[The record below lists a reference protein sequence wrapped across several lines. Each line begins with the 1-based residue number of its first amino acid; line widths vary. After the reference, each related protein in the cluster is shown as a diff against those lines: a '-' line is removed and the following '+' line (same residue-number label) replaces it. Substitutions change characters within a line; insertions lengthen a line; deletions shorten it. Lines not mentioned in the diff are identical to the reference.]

1 MLNFSRC
8 DRTSNYIL
16 DKKKNISNN
25 SICFAVLNLCYL
37 HRLNMYRLIFI
48 FLIVTSFCFSQT
60 LTVTDGNSISIDASS
75 SVTIDGLK
83 LAPSANYTIAGPNAF
98 DRTSTPIVVGSNSSI
113 NRVYT
118 TAEVL
123 SDYFGVITFSYEDSE
138 LNGISE
144 SDLVMEVQDA
154 NGVWTD
160 VLPTIDQANN
170 TLTYDFTE
178 LISFTT
184 VTASSVNATLS
195 VDPIEINDFVK
206 VYPNPATDYLFI
218 KSNLNYQSTLYN
230 VAGQRVLESSS
241 KQLNV
246 IDLPPG
252 VYLLQ
257 LKSEANTISTFKII
271 KK

>member
-1 MLNFSRC
+1 M
-8 DRTSNYIL
+8 
-16 DKKKNISNN
+16 KKLLLVSVLL
-25 SICFAVLNLCYL
+25 ICAFG
-37 HRLNMYRLIFI
+37 
-48 FLIVTSFCFSQT
+48 FSQT
-60 LTVTDGNSISIDASS
+60 LTVVDGSSISIDSNS
-75 SVTIDGLK
+75 SVTIDGLE
-83 LAPSANYTIAGPNAF
+83 LAPSATYTIAGPNAF
-98 DRTSTPIVVGSNSSI
+98 DRTSTPTVVGDNSSI

-118 TAEVL
+118 MTEVL
-123 SDYFGVITFSYEDSE
+123 SDYLGIVSFSYEESE

-144 SDLVMEVQDA
+144 SDLVLEVQDA

-195 VDPIEINDFVK
+195 VDPIKINDFVK

-230 VAGQRVLESSS
+230 VAGQRVMQSNA
-241 KQLNV
+241 KTLNV
-246 IDLPPG
+246 VDLPSG

-257 LKSEANTISTFKII
+257 LKSENNSISTFKII

>member
-1 MLNFSRC
+1 
-8 DRTSNYIL
+8 
-16 DKKKNISNN
+16 
-25 SICFAVLNLCYL
+25 
-37 HRLNMYRLIFI
+37 MYRLIFI

-60 LTVTDGNSISIDASS
+60 LSIASGNSISIDASS
-75 SVTIDGLK
+75 SVTIVGLE
-83 LAPSANYTIAGPNAF
+83 LAPTAAYTIAGPNAF
-98 DRTSTPIVVGSNSSI
+98 DRTSTPIIVGDNSSI

-118 TAEVL
+118 MTEVL
-123 SDYFGVITFSYEDSE
+123 SDYLGVVSFSYEESE

-144 SDLVMEVQDA
+144 SDLILEVQDG
-154 NGVWTD
+154 NGVWNNVT
-160 VLPTIDQANN
+160 PTINETNN
-170 TLTYDFTE
+170 ILTYDFTE

-230 VAGQRVLESSS
+230 VAGQRVMQSNA
-241 KQLNV
+241 KTLNV
-246 IDLPPG
+246 VDLPSG

-257 LKSEANTISTFKII
+257 LKSENNRISTFKII

>member
-1 MLNFSRC
+1 MHKL
-8 DRTSNYIL
+8 L
-16 DKKKNISNN
+16 
-25 SICFAVLNLCYL
+25 
-37 HRLNMYRLIFI
+37 FI
-48 FLIVTSFCFSQT
+48 FLIVSSFCFSQT
-60 LTVTDGNSISIDASS
+60 LSIASGNSISIDSNS
-75 SVTIDGLK
+75 SVTIDGLE

-98 DRTSTPIVVGSNSSI
+98 DRTSTPIIVGDNSSI

-118 TAEVL
+118 MTELL
-123 SDYFGVITFSYEDSE
+123 SDYLGVVSFSYEESE

-144 SDLVMEVQDA
+144 SDLVLEVQDA

-195 VDPIEINDFVK
+195 VDPIKINDFVK

-218 KSNLNYQSTLYN
+218 KSDLNYQSTLYN
-230 VAGQRVLESSS
+230 VAGQRVMQSNA
-241 KQLNV
+241 KTLNV
-246 IDLPPG
+246 VDLPSG

-257 LKSEANTISTFKII
+257 LKSENNSISTFKII

>member
-1 MLNFSRC
+1 MKELYFF
-8 DRTSNYIL
+8 
-16 DKKKNISNN
+16 
-25 SICFAVLNLCYL
+25 CFL
-37 HRLNMYRLIFI
+37 FI
-48 FLIVTSFCFSQT
+48 FRYGFSQT
-60 LTVTDGNSISIDASS
+60 LIVADGSSITVNTNS
-75 SVTIDGLK
+75 SVSVDGFE
-83 LAPSANYTIAGPNAF
+83 LAPSATYTVSGPNAF
-98 DRTSTPIVVGSNSSI
+98 DRTSTPIVVGDNSSI

-118 TAEVL
+118 MTELL
-123 SDYFGVITFSYEDSE
+123 SDYLGVVSFSYEESE

-144 SDLVMEVQDA
+144 SDLVLEVQDA
-154 NGVWTD
+154 IGVWTD
-160 VLPTIDQANN
+160 VLPIIDQTNN

-195 VDPIEINDFVK
+195 VDPIKINDFVK

-218 KSNLNYQSTLYN
+218 KSDLNYQSTLYN

-246 IDLPPG
+246 IDLPTG

-257 LKSEANTISTFKII
+257 LKSEADTISTFKII

>member
-1 MLNFSRC
+1 M
-8 DRTSNYIL
+8 
-16 DKKKNISNN
+16 KKLLLLSALL
-25 SICFAVLNLCYL
+25 ICGFG
-37 HRLNMYRLIFI
+37 
-48 FLIVTSFCFSQT
+48 FSQT
-60 LTVTDGNSISIDASS
+60 LTVVDGSSISIDANS
-75 SVTIDGLK
+75 SVTIDGLE
-83 LAPSANYTIAGPNAF
+83 LEPSATYTIAGPNAF
-98 DRTSTPIVVGSNSSI
+98 DRTSTPIVVGDNSSI

-118 TAEVL
+118 MTEVL
-123 SDYFGVITFSYEDSE
+123 SDYLGVVSFSYEESE

-144 SDLVMEVQDA
+144 SDLVLEVQDA

-170 TLTYDFTE
+170 TLTYDFTA
-178 LISFTT
+178 LVSFTT

-195 VDPIEINDFVK
+195 VKPIKINDFVK

-230 VAGQRVLESSS
+230 VAGQRVMQSNA
-241 KQLNV
+241 KTLNV
-246 IDLPPG
+246 VDLPSG

-257 LKSEANTISTFKII
+257 LKSENNTISSFKII

>member
-1 MLNFSRC
+1 MHKLH
-8 DRTSNYIL
+8 
-16 DKKKNISNN
+16 
-25 SICFAVLNLCYL
+25 FALLL
-37 HRLNMYRLIFI
+37 S
-48 FLIVTSFCFSQT
+48 TSFCFSQT
-60 LTVTDGNSISIDASS
+60 LSLESGNSISIDADSS
-75 SVTIDGLK
+75 ITIDGLE
-83 LAPSANYTIAGPNAF
+83 LLPSSTYTIAGPNAF
-98 DRTSTPIVVGSNSSI
+98 DRTSTPIVVGGNSSI

-118 TAEVL
+118 MTEVL
-123 SDYFGVITFSYEDSE
+123 SDYLGVVTISYEDSE
-138 LNGISE
+138 LNGVSE
-144 SDLVMEVQDA
+144 TDLVLEVQDG
-154 NGVWTD
+154 NGVWNN
-160 VLPTIDQANN
+160 VQPTIDQTNN

-246 IDLPPG
+246 IDLPTG

-257 LKSEANTISTFKII
+257 LKSENNGISTFKII

>member
-1 MLNFSRC
+1 M
-8 DRTSNYIL
+8 
-16 DKKKNISNN
+16 KKLLLLSALF
-25 SICFAVLNLCYL
+25 ICGFG
-37 HRLNMYRLIFI
+37 
-48 FLIVTSFCFSQT
+48 FSQT
-60 LTVTDGNSISIDASS
+60 LTIVDGSSISIDANS
-75 SVTIDGLK
+75 SVTIDGLE
-83 LAPSANYTIAGPNAF
+83 LAPSATYTIAGPNAF
-98 DRTSTPIVVGSNSSI
+98 DRTSTPIIVGDNSSI

-118 TAEVL
+118 MTEVL
-123 SDYFGVITFSYEDSE
+123 SDYLGVVSFSYEESE

-144 SDLVMEVQDA
+144 SDLVLEVQDA

-195 VDPIEINDFVK
+195 VDPIKINDFVK

-218 KSNLNYQSTLYN
+218 KSDLNYQSTLYN
-230 VAGQRVLESSS
+230 VAGQRVMQSNA
-241 KQLNV
+241 KTLNV
-246 IDLPPG
+246 VDLPSG

-257 LKSEANTISTFKII
+257 LKSENNSISTFKII

>member
-1 MLNFSRC
+1 M
-8 DRTSNYIL
+8 
-16 DKKKNISNN
+16 KKSFLV
-25 SICFAVLNLCYL
+25 SAFLVYGFA
-37 HRLNMYRLIFI
+37 
-48 FLIVTSFCFSQT
+48 FSQT
-60 LTVTDGNSISIDASS
+60 LTVVDGSNVSIDTNS
-75 SVTIDGLK
+75 SVTIDGLE
-83 LAPSANYTIAGPNAF
+83 LAPTAAYTIAGPNAF
-98 DRTSTPIVVGSNSSI
+98 DRTSTPIVVGDNSSI

-118 TAEVL
+118 MTEVL
-123 SDYFGVITFSYEDSE
+123 SDYLGVVSFSYEESE

-144 SDLVMEVQDA
+144 SDLILEVQDG
-154 NGVWTD
+154 NGVWNNVT
-160 VLPTIDQANN
+160 PTINETNN

-195 VDPIEINDFVK
+195 VGPIDINDFVK

-230 VAGQRVLESSS
+230 VAGQRVMQSNA
-241 KQLNV
+241 KTLNV
-246 IDLPPG
+246 VDLPSG

-257 LKSEANTISTFKII
+257 LKSENNSISTFKII

>member
-1 MLNFSRC
+1 M
-8 DRTSNYIL
+8 
-16 DKKKNISNN
+16 KKLLLLSALL
-25 SICFAVLNLCYL
+25 ICGFG
-37 HRLNMYRLIFI
+37 
-48 FLIVTSFCFSQT
+48 FSQT
-60 LTVTDGNSISIDASS
+60 LTVVDGSSISIDANS
-75 SVTIDGLK
+75 SVTIDGLE
-83 LAPSANYTIAGPNAF
+83 LAPSATYTIAGPNAF
-98 DRTSTPIVVGSNSSI
+98 DRTSTPIIVGDNSSI

-118 TAEVL
+118 ITEVL
-123 SDYFGVITFSYEDSE
+123 SDYLGVVSFSYEESE

-144 SDLVMEVQDA
+144 SDLVLEVQDA

-195 VDPIEINDFVK
+195 VYPIKINDFVK
-206 VYPNPATDYLFI
+206 VYPNPATDYLYI

-230 VAGQRVLESSS
+230 LAGQRVMQSNA
-241 KQLNV
+241 KTLNV
-246 IDLPPG
+246 VDLPSG

-257 LKSEANTISTFKII
+257 LKSENNSISTFKII

>member
-1 MLNFSRC
+1 MFK
-8 DRTSNYIL
+8 IL
-16 DKKKNISNN
+16 YLLSALL
-25 SICFAVLNLCYL
+25 ICGFG
-37 HRLNMYRLIFI
+37 
-48 FLIVTSFCFSQT
+48 FSQT
-60 LTVTDGNSISIDASS
+60 LTIVDGSSIIIDANS
-75 SVTIDGLK
+75 SVTIDGLE
-83 LAPSANYTIAGPNAF
+83 LAPSATYTIAGPNAF
-98 DRTSTPIVVGSNSSI
+98 DRTSTPIIVGDNSSI

-118 TAEVL
+118 MTEVL
-123 SDYFGVITFSYEDSE
+123 SDYLGIVSFSYEESE

-144 SDLVMEVQDA
+144 SDLVLEVQDA

-178 LISFTT
+178 LINFTT

-195 VDPIEINDFVK
+195 VDPIKINDFVK

-230 VAGQRVLESSS
+230 VAGQRVMQSNA
-241 KQLNV
+241 KTLNV
-246 IDLPPG
+246 VDLPSG

-257 LKSEANTISTFKII
+257 LKSENNSISTFKII

>member
-1 MLNFSRC
+1 MIKYLCLFC
-8 DRTSNYIL
+8 TLTTTSQT
-16 DKKKNISNN
+16 
-25 SICFAVLNLCYL
+25 F
-37 HRLNMYRLIFI
+37 
-48 FLIVTSFCFSQT
+48 IVTDENF
-60 LTVTDGNSISIDASS
+60 VTINTNSSISID
-75 SVTIDGLK
+75 GFE
-83 LAPSANYTIAGPNAF
+83 LAPSATYTIAGPNAF
-98 DRTSTPIVVGSNSSI
+98 DRTSAPIVVGSNSSI

-123 SDYFGVITFSYEDSE
+123 SDYLGVITFSYEDSE

-144 SDLVMEVQDA
+144 LDLVLEVEDG
-154 NGVWTD
+154 NGVWNN
-160 VLPTIDQANN
+160 VLPTIDQINN

-178 LISFTT
+178 LVSFTT

-195 VDPIEINDFVK
+195 VEPVEINDFVK

-218 KSNLNYQSTLYN
+218 KSNLNYKSTLYN

-246 IDLPPG
+246 VDLPTG

-257 LKSEANTISTFKII
+257 LKSETNTISTFKII

>member
-1 MLNFSRC
+1 MKKLLLISALIIFS
-8 DRTSNYIL
+8 
-16 DKKKNISNN
+16 
-25 SICFAVLNLCYL
+25 FG
-37 HRLNMYRLIFI
+37 
-48 FLIVTSFCFSQT
+48 FSQT
-60 LTVTDGNSISIDASS
+60 LTVVDGSSIIIDANS
-75 SVTIDGLK
+75 SVTIDGIQ
-83 LAPSANYTIAGPNAF
+83 LAPSTTYTIAGPNVF
-98 DRTSTPIVVGSNSSI
+98 DRTSTPIVVGDNSSI

-118 TAEVL
+118 MTELL
-123 SDYFGVITFSYEDSE
+123 SDYLGVISFSYEDSE

-144 SDLVMEVQDA
+144 SDLVLEVQDA

-170 TLTYDFTE
+170 TLSYDFTE
-178 LISFTT
+178 LINFTT

-195 VDPIEINDFVK
+195 VDPIKINDFVK

-230 VAGQRVLESSS
+230 VAGQRVMQSNA
-241 KQLNV
+241 KTLNV
-246 IDLPPG
+246 VDLPSG

-257 LKSEANTISTFKII
+257 LKSENNSISTFKII

>member
-1 MLNFSRC
+1 M
-8 DRTSNYIL
+8 
-16 DKKKNISNN
+16 KNLLLLSALFV
-25 SICFAVLNLCYL
+25 CGFG
-37 HRLNMYRLIFI
+37 
-48 FLIVTSFCFSQT
+48 FSQT
-60 LTVTDGNSISIDASS
+60 LTVVDGSSISIDDDSS
-75 SVTIDGLK
+75 ITIDGLQ
-83 LAPSANYTIAGPNAF
+83 LAPSADYTISGPNAF
-98 DRTSTPIVVGSNSSI
+98 DRTSTPIVVGDNSSI

-118 TAEVL
+118 MTEEL
-123 SDYFGVITFSYEDSE
+123 SNYFGVITFSYEDSE

-144 SDLVMEVQDA
+144 SDLVLEVQDA

-160 VLPTIDQANN
+160 VLPTIDQTNN

-195 VDPIEINDFVK
+195 VDPIKINDFVK

-230 VAGQRVLESSS
+230 VAGQRVMQSNA
-241 KQLNV
+241 KTLNV
-246 IDLPPG
+246 VYLPSG

-257 LKSEANTISTFKII
+257 LKSENNSISTFKII

>member
-1 MLNFSRC
+1 M
-8 DRTSNYIL
+8 
-16 DKKKNISNN
+16 KKLLLLSALL
-25 SICFAVLNLCYL
+25 ICVFGV
-37 HRLNMYRLIFI
+37 
-48 FLIVTSFCFSQT
+48 SQT
-60 LTVTDGNSISIDASS
+60 LTVADGSSITINTNSSIS
-75 SVTIDGLK
+75 VDGLQ
-83 LAPSANYTIAGPNAF
+83 LAPTATYTIAGPNAF
-98 DRTSTPIVVGSNSSI
+98 DRTSTPIVVGDNSSI

-118 TAEVL
+118 MTEVL
-123 SDYFGVITFSYEDSE
+123 SDYLGIVSFSYEESE

-144 SDLVMEVQDA
+144 SDLILEVQDG
-154 NGVWTD
+154 NGVWNN
-160 VLPTIDQANN
+160 VIPTINETDN

-195 VDPIEINDFVK
+195 VDPIKINDFVK
-206 VYPNPATDYLFI
+206 VYPNPATDYLYI

-246 IDLPPG
+246 IDLPSG

-257 LKSEANTISTFKII
+257 LKSENNSISTFKII

>member
-1 MLNFSRC
+1 MIFLK
-8 DRTSNYIL
+8 IIQL
-16 DKKKNISNN
+16 IIKKLLLVS
-25 SICFAVLNLCYL
+25 AL
-37 HRLNMYRLIFI
+37 FI
-48 FLIVTSFCFSQT
+48 FGYGFSQT
-60 LTVTDGNSISIDASS
+60 LTVVDGSSITINTNS
-75 SVTIDGLK
+75 SVTIDGLQ
-83 LAPSANYTIAGPNAF
+83 LAPTAAYTIAGPNAF
-98 DRTSTPIVVGSNSSI
+98 NRTSAPIVVGSNSSI

-123 SDYFGVITFSYEDSE
+123 SDYLGVVSFNYEESE

-144 SDLVMEVQDA
+144 SDLVMEVQDG
-154 NGVWTD
+154 NGVWNN
-160 VLPTIDQANN
+160 VLPTIDQTNN

-178 LISFTT
+178 LVSFTT

-195 VDPIEINDFVK
+195 VEPIEINDFVK

-218 KSNLNYQSTLYN
+218 KSDLNYRSTLYN

-241 KQLNV
+241 KQLKV
-246 IDLPPG
+246 IDLPTG

>member
-1 MLNFSRC
+1 MFKHTIFLLMS
-8 DRTSNYIL
+8 T
-16 DKKKNISNN
+16 
-25 SICFAVLNLCYL
+25 LCY
-37 HRLNMYRLIFI
+37 
-48 FLIVTSFCFSQT
+48 SQI
-60 LTVTDGNSISIDASS
+60 LSVSSGNSINISQNSSI
-75 SVTIDGLK
+75 TLDGLQ
-83 LAPSANYTIAGPNAF
+83 LAPSAAYTIAGPNAF
-98 DRTSTPIVVGSNSSI
+98 TRTSAPIVVGSNSSI

-123 SDYFGVITFSYEDSE
+123 SDYLGVITFSYEDSE

-144 SDLVMEVQDA
+144 SDLVMEVQDG

-160 VLPTIDQANN
+160 VLPTIDQTNN

-178 LISFTT
+178 LVSFTT

-195 VDPIEINDFVK
+195 VEPIEINDFVK

-218 KSNLNYQSTLYN
+218 KSDLNYQSTLYN

-246 IDLPPG
+246 IDLPTG

>member
-1 MLNFSRC
+1 M
-8 DRTSNYIL
+8 
-16 DKKKNISNN
+16 KKLLLLSALL
-25 SICFAVLNLCYL
+25 ICVLG
-37 HRLNMYRLIFI
+37 
-48 FLIVTSFCFSQT
+48 VSQT
-60 LTVTDGNSISIDASS
+60 LTVADGSSITINTNSSLT
-75 SVTIDGLK
+75 VDGLQ
-83 LAPSANYTIAGPNAF
+83 LSPTAVYTIAAPNAF
-98 DRTSTPIVVGSNSSI
+98 DRTATPIVVGDNSSI

-118 TAEVL
+118 MTEVL
-123 SDYFGVITFSYEDSE
+123 SDYLGVISFSYEESE

-144 SDLVMEVQDA
+144 SDLVLEVQDG
-154 NGVWTD
+154 NGVWNN
-160 VLPTIDQANN
+160 VIPTINETDN
-170 TLTYDFTE
+170 TLTYNFTE

-195 VDPIEINDFVK
+195 VNPIDINDFVK

-246 IDLPPG
+246 IDLPTG

-257 LKSEANTISTFKII
+257 LKSENNSISTFKII

>member
-1 MLNFSRC
+1 MN
-8 DRTSNYIL
+8 L
-16 DKKKNISNN
+16 DKKLLLLSTLLVFGF
-25 SICFAVLNLCYL
+25 S
-37 HRLNMYRLIFI
+37 
-48 FLIVTSFCFSQT
+48 FSQT
-60 LTVTDGNSISIDASS
+60 LTVADGSSITVNTNSSIS
-75 SVTIDGLK
+75 VDGLQ
-83 LAPSANYTIAGPNAF
+83 LAPSAAYTIAGPNAF
-98 DRTSTPIVVGSNSSI
+98 DRTSTPIVVGDNSSI

-118 TAEVL
+118 MTEVL
-123 SDYFGVITFSYEDSE
+123 SDYLGVVTISYEDSE
-138 LNGISE
+138 LNGVSE
-144 SDLVMEVQDA
+144 TDLVLEVQDG
-154 NGVWTD
+154 NGVWNN
-160 VLPTIDQANN
+160 VQPTIDQTNN

-195 VDPIEINDFVK
+195 VEPIEINDFVK

-246 IDLPPG
+246 IDLPTG

-257 LKSEANTISTFKII
+257 LKSENNGISTFKII

>member
-1 MLNFSRC
+1 MKKLLLISALIIFS
-8 DRTSNYIL
+8 
-16 DKKKNISNN
+16 
-25 SICFAVLNLCYL
+25 FG
-37 HRLNMYRLIFI
+37 
-48 FLIVTSFCFSQT
+48 FSQT
-60 LTVTDGNSISIDASS
+60 LTVVDGSSIIIDANS
-75 SVTIDGLK
+75 SVTIDGIQ
-83 LAPSANYTIAGPNAF
+83 LAPSTTYTIAGPNAF
-98 DRTSTPIVVGSNSSI
+98 DRTATPIVVGDNSSI

-118 TAEVL
+118 MTEVL
-123 SDYFGVITFSYEDSE
+123 SDYLGVITFSYEDSE
-138 LNGISE
+138 LNGVSE
-144 SDLVMEVQDA
+144 TDLVLEVQDG
-154 NGVWTD
+154 NGVWNN
-160 VLPTIDQANN
+160 VIPTINETNN

-178 LISFTT
+178 LISFNT

-195 VDPIEINDFVK
+195 VEPIEINDFVK

-246 IDLPPG
+246 IDLPIG

-257 LKSEANTISTFKII
+257 LKSENNGISTFKII

>member
-1 MLNFSRC
+1 MHKLH
-8 DRTSNYIL
+8 
-16 DKKKNISNN
+16 
-25 SICFAVLNLCYL
+25 FALLL
-37 HRLNMYRLIFI
+37 S
-48 FLIVTSFCFSQT
+48 TSFCFSQT
-60 LTVTDGNSISIDASS
+60 LSLESGNSINIDADSS
-75 SVTIDGLK
+75 ITIDGLE
-83 LAPSANYTIAGPNAF
+83 LLPSSTYTIAGPNAF
-98 DRTSTPIVVGSNSSI
+98 DRTSTPIVVGGNSSI

-118 TAEVL
+118 MTEAL
-123 SDYFGVITFSYEDSE
+123 SDYSGVVTISYEESE
-138 LNGISE
+138 LSGVSE
-144 SDLVMEVQDA
+144 SDLVLEVQDS
-154 NGVWTD
+154 NGVWNN
-160 VLPTIDQANN
+160 VIPTINETNN

-195 VDPIEINDFVK
+195 VEPIEINDFVK

-218 KSNLNYQSTLYN
+218 KSNHNHQSTLYN

-246 IDLPPG
+246 IDLPTG

-257 LKSEANTISTFKII
+257 LKSENNGISTFKII

>member
-1 MLNFSRC
+1 MKKLLLVSTLLVFGFS
-8 DRTSNYIL
+8 
-16 DKKKNISNN
+16 
-25 SICFAVLNLCYL
+25 
-37 HRLNMYRLIFI
+37 
-48 FLIVTSFCFSQT
+48 FSQT
-60 LTVTDGNSISIDASS
+60 LTVVDGSSISVTESS
-75 SVTIDGLK
+75 SIFIDGLEF
-83 LAPSANYTIAGPNAF
+83 APSSTYTIAGPNAF
-98 DRTSTPIVVGSNSSI
+98 DRTSTPIVVGGYSSI

-118 TAEVL
+118 MTEAL
-123 SDYFGVITFSYEDSE
+123 SDYSGVITISYEDSE
-138 LNGISE
+138 LNGVSE
-144 SDLVMEVQDA
+144 TDLVLEVQDG
-154 NGVWTD
+154 NGIWDNVQ
-160 VLPTIDQANN
+160 PTIDQTNN

-195 VDPIEINDFVK
+195 VEPIEINDFVK

-246 IDLPPG
+246 IDLPTG

-257 LKSEANTISTFKII
+257 LKSENNGISTFKII

>member
-1 MLNFSRC
+1 M
-8 DRTSNYIL
+8 
-16 DKKKNISNN
+16 KKLLLLSALFV
-25 SICFAVLNLCYL
+25 CGFGY
-37 HRLNMYRLIFI
+37 
-48 FLIVTSFCFSQT
+48 SQT
-60 LTVTDGNSISIDASS
+60 LTVADGSSITVNTNS
-75 SVTIDGLK
+75 SVSVDGFE
-83 LAPSANYTIAGPNAF
+83 LAPSATYTIAGPNAF
-98 DRTSTPIVVGSNSSI
+98 DRTSTPIVVGDNSSI

-118 TAEVL
+118 MTEVL
-123 SDYFGVITFSYEDSE
+123 SDYLGVITFSYEESE

-144 SDLVMEVQDA
+144 SNLVLEVQDA

-195 VDPIEINDFVK
+195 VDPIKINDFVK

-218 KSNLNYQSTLYN
+218 KSDLNYQSTLYN
-230 VAGQRVLESSS
+230 VAGQRVMQSNA
-241 KQLNV
+241 KTLNV
-246 IDLPPG
+246 VDLPSG

-257 LKSEANTISTFKII
+257 LKSENNSISTFKII